1 METPPNLR
9 QTFPANVSMVG
20 ASDHRLRQIGPYGG
34 MMASATM
41 VLIPQLVIYAFFQR
55 QIIAGM
61 TAGAVKG

>member
-1 METPPNLR
+1 MVT
-9 QTFPANVSMVG
+9 VSLAVSRFQG
-20 ASDHRLRQIGPYGG
+20 QFTVDYGG

-41 VLIPQLVIYAFFQR
+41 VLIPQLVIYALFQR